1 MDGESGQYRG
11 ARDRKPESLPKRPAR
26 QPLGVAGRPAAP
38 VLDIRLLR
46 DKPDRVKADLKKRGR
61 DPGAVDEV
69 LAADGAWRACV
80 SELNDMRALR
90 NATSKK
96 VAQAK
101 RAGDDAAS
109 VIAEMQEVSKR
120 LGNLEAACREEE
132 AKRDAL
138 LVRLPNLMHPDVP
151 VGPDESGNVTLRT
164 WGEATKHPFEAR
176 SHVDLLTELGVGDLE
191 RAARASGA
199 RFVYLKGDLAVL
211 HQGLVRL
218 ATQMLREKG
227 FVPVVPPYLL
237 RQASVE
243 GATDLADFEDVIY
256 KVEGEDLYLAATS
269 EHALGAMHMDE
280 IVEAPELPLR
290 YAGVSPCFR
299 KEAGAHGKDTR
310 GIFRL
315 HQFEKVEQFVF
326 MDPEAGEGKEEKGE
340 KGEKGQEHVSSW
352 EMHDALIENAE
363 ELFQALEVPYR
374 VVDICTGDLGTVAA
388 RKYDIE
394 AWMPVQGAYREV
406 VSCSNCTDYQARR
419 WNIRTRDAP
428 GKDTRFVHTLN
439 STMTAVE
446 RTLVAIL
453 ENHQQEDGT
462 VVVPKALR
470 PHALGVERL
479 EPASRT

>member
-1 MDGESGQYRG
+1 M
-11 ARDRKPESLPKRPAR
+11 
-26 QPLGVAGRPAAP
+26 
-38 VLDIRLLR
+38 
-46 DKPDRVKADLKKRGR
+46 KADLKKRER
-61 DPGAVDEV
+61 DPAAVDAV
-69 LAADGAWRACV
+69 LDADQAWRDVV

-101 RAGDDAAS
+101 RAGEDASS

-120 LGNLEAACREEE
+120 LARLEEACREEE

-138 LVRLPNLMHPDVP
+138 LLRLPNLMHPEVP

-164 WGEATKHPFEAR
+164 WGEAAPLGFEAK
-176 SHVDLLTELGVGDLE
+176 SHVDLLSDLGMGDLE

-199 RFVYLKGDLAVL
+199 RFVYLKGDLALL

-218 ATQMLREKG
+218 ALEMLREKG
-227 FVPVVPPYLL
+227 FMAVVPPYLL
-237 RQASVE
+237 RRASVE

-269 EHALGAMHMDE
+269 EHALGAMHMGE
-280 IVEAPELPLR
+280 IVEAPQLPLR

-326 MDPEAGEGKEEKGE
+326 MDPGADEADEEAGKGKKGE
-340 KGEKGQEHVSSW
+340 KSEKKPVSSW
-352 EMHDALIENAE
+352 TVHNELIANAE
-363 ELFQALEVPYR
+363 EFFQALEIPYR

-394 AWMPVQGAYREV
+394 AWMPVQGTYREV

-428 GKDTRFVHTLN
+428 GKPTRFVHTLN

-453 ENHQQEDGT
+453 ENHQQEDGS

-470 PHALGVERL
+470 PHAFGVDRL
-479 EPASRT
+479 VPVSGTHGDVGQKES